1 MKISLN
7 QKVLVMLLGFCLLIP
22 AVCHAEE
29 TQYHTSGVYTYYVLD
44 EQKKE
49 ISICA
54 VSSTE
59 KKLVIP
65 SELDGYRVSRIGYPE
80 GDHYEE
86 AKKIGGGI
94 DQYLEEVVIPDTV
107 QRIQALTFYECKQ
120 LSGVTLPENITLGYA
135 CFSGCDRWKTIV
147 LPQNTSCE
155 DSALPWNADTLQI
168 SNSIF
173 GEGVVGGNVNRIMLS
188 AKQNTVFDMG
198 VSWVS
203 AKVKELVSTKQVT
216 KLLFNGADGENVV
229 EKLYVNGRGTKVEA
243 NESHGNTVLGKVTFG
258 EIFTVKNAKAITFA
272 KKQKIT
278 YHVKEA
284 DKVKKIVCKKKAKAY
299 RYTWNKT
306 KTTVCTCKFDKKW
319 TKSAK
324 EVPTVYN
331 VYGKTTKKG
340 AYKFL
345 AATKAKKFTTACKYV
360 KVMSAEEW

>member
-1 MKISLN
+1 M
-7 QKVLVMLLGFCLLIP
+7 
-22 AVCHAEE
+22 
-29 TQYHTSGVYTYYVLD
+29 
-44 EQKKE
+44 
-49 ISICA
+49 
-54 VSSTE
+54 
-59 KKLVIP
+59 
-65 SELDGYRVSRIGYPE
+65 
-80 GDHYEE
+80 
-86 AKKIGGGI
+86 
-94 DQYLEEVVIPDTV
+94 
-107 QRIQALTFYECKQ
+107 LTFYECKQ

-272 KKQKIT
+272 KKQKI
-278 YHVKEA
+278 
-284 DKVKKIVCKKKAKAY
+284 
-299 RYTWNKT
+299 
-306 KTTVCTCKFDKKW
+306 KFE
-319 TKSAK
+319 SNA
-324 EVPTVYN
+324 
-331 VYGKTTKKG
+331 
-340 AYKFL
+340 
-345 AATKAKKFTTACKYV
+345 
-360 KVMSAEEW
+360 